1 MIAVKYKVQKPTL
14 CLFSFDTALAAQ
26 VATNGRLDVD
36 LRILSISP
44 SLLEIVIPVILANAL
59 KYFKIGYNLGQ
70 CR

>member
-1 MIAVKYKVQKPTL
+1 MIAVKYNVQNPFL
-14 CLFSFDTALAAQ
+14 CLFSCDTALAAQ